1 MTVYGGPGGGAPG
14 RGEAPRV
21 TVGDE
26 LPALEVRIT
35 REQLVRYAGAALDF
49 NPIHWNEAFAKDV
62 GLPDVIAHG
71 MLTMAV
77 AGRVVT
83 DWLGDPARLVDFS
96 ARFTRPVVVPNTPEG
111 ALVEITGK
119 VADVKDDGIAR
130 IDLVVKFDGKT
141 VLGKPQA
148 LVRT

>member
-1 MTVYGGPGGGAPG
+1 MNT
-14 RGEAPRV
+14 GE
-21 TVGDE
+21 E
-26 LPALEVRIT
+26 LPALEVRLT
-35 REQLVRYAGAALDF
+35 RDQLVRYAGAALDF
-49 NPIHWNEAFAKDV
+49 NPIHWNEQFAKEV

-83 DWLGDPARLVDFS
+83 DWLGDPGRLIDFS

-119 VADVKDDGIAR
+119 VAAINDEGTAR

-148 LVRT
+148 LVRA